1 MRKKSASQRSFNAK
15 FRILILITLGF
26 FNQSNAVEETV
37 TTVVERVT
45 TTREREEKKE
55 VMTSEFERV
64 AAIFIANRE
73 GAVFDSK
80 VMLLEDLIVSQVADL
95 GFVTL
100 SREAVIDSLSGYG
113 GGSADAATKVDKRLL
128 DNTSA
133 LALARNLGASHIISV
148 SIGSFG
154 RNKKQFRDAD
164 GSYGGVSTD
173 IAQYVLRV
181 PYKILDATRGGS
193 LTSDTIKVSKT
204 IRQTEG
210 LTIDEGD
217 LINELFDEA
226 SQLIAA
232 SLDKRIKMGRVKESA
247 QLADR
252 VELTVHCGMTD
263 LSIPDVKKQDD
274 GTYMIITNA
283 YKLEPMSVT
292 VEVDGM
298 VVGTAPGTFPVRP
311 GVAKIRLSRE
321 GFKEWARTIN
331 IYDGQVLSVSLQ
343 MDESGYARWRENI
356 SFLQNQKHGAIITE
370 AQAELI
376 RGKAKEFEQ
385 SGYRIDYRV
394 DADKFP
400 DVEINEKSLI
410 R

>member
-1 MRKKSASQRSFNAK
+1 MRKKTANIDSLNAK
-15 FRILILITLGF
+15 FRISVLILLGIF
-26 FNQSNAVEETV
+26 SQCGIAEETV

-55 VMTSEFERV
+55 VIADDFERV
-64 AAIFIANRE
+64 AAIFIANRA
-73 GAVFDSK
+73 GVDFDDG
-80 VMLLEDLIVSQVADL
+80 VMYLEDLIVSQVADL

-113 GGSADAATKVDKRLL
+113 GGSSDPATELDQRLL

-148 SIGSFG
+148 SIGSFA
-154 RNKKQFRDAD
+154 RNKKQFRDTE

-173 IAQYVLRV
+173 IMQYVLRV

-193 LTSDTIKVSKT
+193 QTADTIKVSKT

-210 LTIDEGD
+210 LVIDQGD
-217 LINELFDEA
+217 LLRELFDEA
-226 SQLIAA
+226 SQLIAV
-232 SLDKRIKMGRVKESA
+232 SLEKRIKEGRVKESA

-274 GTYMIITNA
+274 GTYMIIANA

-343 MDESGYARWRENI
+343 MDESGYARWRQNI
-356 SFLQNQKHGAIITE
+356 TFLQGLKQGAIITE
-370 AQAELI
+370 AEAELI

-385 SGYRIDYRV
+385 SGYRRDYRV

-400 DVEINEKSLI
+400 DIEINEKSLI

>member
-1 MRKKSASQRSFNAK
+1 MLRLSFLSAK
-15 FRILILITLGF
+15 FRIFILTTLTLL
-26 FNQSNAVEETV
+26 NPMAAEETI

-45 TTREREEKKE
+45 TIREREEQKE
-55 VMTSEFERV
+55 IIPDDFERV
-64 AAIFIANRE
+64 AAIYIANRA
-73 GAVFDSK
+73 GAEFEDK
-80 VMLLEDLIVSQVADL
+80 VMFMEDLIVSQVADM

-100 SREAVIDSLSGYG
+100 SREVVIDSLSEYG
-113 GGSADAATKVDKRLL
+113 GGDAGAGTELDKRLL
-128 DNTSA
+128 ENTSA
-133 LALARNLGASHIISV
+133 LALARNLGASHVISV
-148 SIGSFG
+148 SIGSYG
-154 RNKKQFRDAD
+154 KNKKQFRDTD
-164 GSYGGVSTD
+164 GSYGGVATN
-173 IAQYVLRV
+173 ITQYVLRV

-204 IRQTEG
+204 LRQTEG
-210 LTIDEGD
+210 LVIEEGD
-217 LINELFDEA
+217 LLNELFDEA
-226 SQLIAA
+226 SQQIAL

-252 VELTVHCGMTD
+252 VSLSVHCGMTD

-274 GTYMIITNA
+274 GSYIIVANA

-331 IYDGQVLSVSLQ
+331 IYDKQILNVSLQ

-356 SFLQNQKHGAIITE
+356 TFLQNLKHGAIITE
-370 AQAELI
+370 AEAEVI
-376 RGKAKEFEQ
+376 RGKAKMFEQ
-385 SGYRIDYRV
+385 SGYRIDYRI
-394 DADKFP
+394 DADEAP
-400 DVEINEKSLI
+400 DVEIHEKSLI